1 MVKGLDV
8 VKPSAENDL
17 PGPAIRILDAL
28 ARPADDLAALASG
41 RIDGTARAIL
51 EALPVAVYM
60 TDAEGR
66 ITFYNTAAAAL
77 WGCAPELGIA
87 EFCGSWRLYWS
98 DGTPMRHAECPMAL
112 ALEQGKPVRGM
123 EAIAER
129 PDGSRVPFIPYPTPL
144 HDTSGQLVGAVNMLM
159 DITDRK
165 QIESS
170 AHLLAAVVESSD
182 DAIVSKDL
190 NGIVASWNRG
200 AERLFGYTAEE
211 MIGKSI
217 TIVIPSDRLHEEA
230 DVLGRVRRGE
240 RIDHYET
247 IRRRK
252 DASLVDISLT
262 VSPIRGGDG
271 RIVGASKIA
280 RDITERKRA
289 QLRHELL
296 TREIHHRTKNL
307 FAVVQ
312 SVVSRSFADKR
323 SLQDAEAAVLSRL
336 RSLAQTH
343 VMLIEKEWQGAD
355 IAEVVR
361 VEMGP
366 YAGRVTI
373 EGPPVM
379 LTAQAAQ
386 NFALAVHELATNA
399 AKYGALSNPDGRVE
413 IIWTVGR
420 PNGHRAFRFCWQER
434 NGPPVDQPTRRGF
447 GSAVLEQVMA
457 EYFDLTPR
465 IEFAADG
472 VRYELS
478 GSLEAITGQ
487 A

>member
-1 MVKGLDV
+1 
-8 VKPSAENDL
+8 
-17 PGPAIRILDAL
+17 
-28 ARPADDLAALASG
+28 
-41 RIDGTARAIL
+41 
-51 EALPVAVYM
+51 
-60 TDAEGR
+60 
-66 ITFYNTAAAAL
+66 
-77 WGCAPELGIA
+77 
-87 EFCGSWRLYWS
+87 
-98 DGTPMRHAECPMAL
+98 MRHDECPMAL
-112 ALEQGKPVRGM
+112 ALAQGKPVAGM
-123 EAIAER
+123 EALAER
-129 PDGSRVPFIPYPTPL
+129 PDGSRVPFIAYPTPL
-144 HDTSGQLVGAVNMLM
+144 LDASGRLVGGVNMLV
-159 DITDRK
+159 DITERK
-165 QIESS
+165 QVEYS

-230 DVLGRVRRGE
+230 EVLGRIRRGE

-262 VSPIRGGDG
+262 VSPIRRADG
-271 RIVGASKIA
+271 KIVGASKIA

-312 SVVSRSFADKR
+312 SVVARSFADKR
-323 SLQDAEAAVLSRL
+323 SLQEAEAAVLSRL
-336 RSLAQTH
+336 RTLAQTH
-343 VMLIEKEWQGAD
+343 VMLIEKEWKGAD

-366 YAGRVTI
+366 YPGRVTI
-373 EGPPVM
+373 AGPAVM

-399 AKYGALSNPDGRVE
+399 AKYGALSVPNGRVE
-413 IIWTVGR
+413 ISWTIGR
-420 PNGHRAFRFCWQER
+420 PNGRGTFSFRWQER
-434 NGPPVDQPTRRGF
+434 NGPQVEQPARRGF

-457 EYFDLTPR
+457 EYFHVQPR

-472 VRYELS
+472 VRYELA
-478 GSLEAITGQ
+478 GSLETIAGP